1 MVKVVMV
8 VVFDAGGLLDLFGLR
23 IAQVFALPR
32 SSPRVSITINQP
44 LALLH
49 TYRIP
54 ETSFTASLHNAP
66 VVCFHAV
73 WEPKHSGIRL

>member
-1 MVKVVMV
+1 MIARGV
-8 VVFDAGGLLDLFGLR
+8 LDLFGLR

-54 ETSFTASLHNAP
+54 ETLFTANLHNAL
-66 VVCFHAV
+66 VVCFSCCVGTKTQRYRTVKSA
-73 WEPKHSGIRL
+73 KM